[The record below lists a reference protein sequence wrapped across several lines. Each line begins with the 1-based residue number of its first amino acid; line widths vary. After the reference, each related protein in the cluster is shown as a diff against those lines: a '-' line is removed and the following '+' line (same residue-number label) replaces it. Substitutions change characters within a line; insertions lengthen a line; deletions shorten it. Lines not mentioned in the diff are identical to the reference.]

1 MSQRKF
7 VNRTRELEFLE
18 GFYRRGEPAML
29 VVSGRRRVGKTEVLI
44 RFLAGKPGI
53 YFLASEEGDP
63 QNILAFA
70 HQAAVVLGDP
80 NFERIRFGSWQDLFS
95 AFISHAGFLRLSASG
110 TIIIVMDEFPYL
122 ISHNPAIPS
131 IFQGIWDRI
140 LRDVPVLLILSGSS
154 ISTMESAVLGYQ
166 SPLYGR
172 RSGQWQVEPLSFPH
186 IREFLPGY
194 SVEEAVKAWCVLG
207 GIPGYLQKFSPGL
220 SFWENVRQNVLDK
233 GAYLYSEADLLMNY
247 EFREPSN
254 YMVIFRAIA
263 KGCTT
268 LGDICNETGLDKGM
282 VSKYLSVLVRLHILK
297 EEIPLTASPKFRKR
311 HYRITDPYLNFW
323 FRMVAPN
330 RIDIEAGRSDAVL
343 HRVREEFPA
352 YCGPMF
358 EVLATDLVRAGDLLS
373 GRQFSAI
380 GRWWHRETGIDCIAL
395 NDATGEVVFC
405 ECKWQSLTQKEGAG
419 ALHRLEKNALE
430 FRWRQ
435 PDRTEEYCLIAKKV
449 AGKKFLRDKGY
460 YVFDLDDFPGVG
472 V

>member
-18 GFYRRGEPAML
+18 GFYRRGEPALL
-29 VVSGRRRVGKTEVLI
+29 VLSGRRRVGKTELLI
-44 RFLAGKPGI
+44 RFLAEKPGI

-63 QNILAFA
+63 QNIRAFA
-70 HQAAVVLGDP
+70 HQAAQILMDP
-80 NFERIRFGSWQDLFS
+80 TFERIRFDSWQDIMS
-95 AFISHAGFLRLSASG
+95 AFVSHAAFQRLSKDAA
-110 TIIIVMDEFPYL
+110 IVLIMDEFPYL
-122 ISHNPAIPS
+122 IAHNPAIPS
-131 IFQGIWDRI
+131 IFQGIWDRT
-140 LRDVPVLLILSGSS
+140 LRDVPVLLVLSGSS
-154 ISTMESAVLGYQ
+154 ISTMESAVLGYK

-172 RSGQWQVEPLSFPH
+172 RSGQWQVEPLAFAH
-186 IREFLPGY
+186 IREFLPQS
-194 SVEEAVKAWCVLG
+194 SVEEAVMTWCVLG
-207 GIPGYLQKFSPGL
+207 GIPGYLQKFSPDL

-268 LGDICNETGLDKGM
+268 LADICNETGLDKGM
-282 VSKYLSVLVRLHILK
+282 VSKYLHVLVRLHILT
-297 EEIPLTASPKFRKR
+297 EEVPLTASPSFRR
-311 HYRITDPYLNFW
+311 RLYRIGDPYLNFW

-343 HRVREEFPA
+343 HRVMAEFPA

-358 EVLATDLVRAGDLLS
+358 EVLVTDLIRAGVLLS

-380 GRWWHRETGIDCIAL
+380 GRWWHRETEIDCVAL
-395 NDATGEVVFC
+395 NDTTGEIVFC
-405 ECKWQSLTQKEGAG
+405 ECKWQALTQREGAG
-419 ALHRLEKNALE
+419 VLHRLERNAQE

-435 PDRTEEYCLIAKKV
+435 SDRAEAYCLIGKEI
-449 AGKKFLRDKGY
+449 AGKEALRKEGY
-460 YVFDLDDFPGVG
+460 YVFDLGDFPGAG
-472 V
+472 